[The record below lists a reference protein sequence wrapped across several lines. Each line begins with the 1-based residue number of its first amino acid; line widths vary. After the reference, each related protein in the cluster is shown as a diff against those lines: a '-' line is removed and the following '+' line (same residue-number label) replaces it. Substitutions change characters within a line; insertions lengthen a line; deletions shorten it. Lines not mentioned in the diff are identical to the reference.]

1 MLKSTSMQFVE
12 IFLILEETELSLLG
26 EESTQLSHLRS
37 FTAMYDLTSIVLD
50 IPQLDLE
57 NEQSKMWLKNSNRLS

>member
-12 IFLILEETELSLLG
+12 IFLNIEETELSSHG
-26 EESTQLSHLRS
+26 EESTQLSHQRS
-37 FTAMYDLTSIVLD
+37 STAMYDLTSIVLD

-57 NEQSKMWLKNSNRLS
+57 KELSKT